1 MPIVLIVLGILCLI
15 VTRVTVRLIDGGVK
29 VRIVR
34 CGDKLIFRECNNLEF
49 SEPCRQ
55 CEPHALGICEA
66 SRPASQVFKKLKSRF
81 TQRLKLPLSSAPIA
95 NTSVQQ
101 PGILRTLPPMR
112 TSCACAALLSL
123 QLRANRSP
131 MRSSLAA
138 RPAPGRM

>member
-55 CEPHALGICEA
+55 CEPHAPALPCFLSN
-66 SRPASQVFKKLKSRF
+66 SRP
-81 TQRLKLPLSSAPIA
+81 I
-95 NTSVQQ
+95 
-101 PGILRTLPPMR
+101 
-112 TSCACAALLSL
+112 AALCAHRWRCDQRRAGCNCPAGAECAKDEEESLSAIAFERIAVDFERL
-123 QLRANRSP
+123 
-131 MRSSLAA
+131 
-138 RPAPGRM
+138 GRRKHLNTTPSKNVA